1 MTASKFSVVVGS
13 TKSALASV
21 PSIKSQPNPN
31 RIPTESQPNPNR
43 IPAELRSERQMESVN
58 GIGNGNRSVNVVFG
72 IPAKLSIFDHL
83 DTNDFFV
90 SGKALAAGWFA

>member
-1 MTASKFSVVVGS
+1 MVVGS

-31 RIPTESQPNPNR
+31 RIPTE
-43 IPAELRSERQMESVN
+43 LRSERQME
-58 GIGNGNRSVNVVFG
+58 SVNVVFG

-90 SGKALAAGWFA
+90 SGKALAAGWFARASRLLLVFPCRW